1 MSTSEQQAA
10 AEAQEREE
18 RDAEARADG
27 QSFARSVGEG
37 VDATV
42 DTARTGAAA
51 VGDALGGAAGTV
63 RDQGVVG
70 AATGAGG
77 AAGRHVSRSVNRV
90 NWGGLVG
97 GLLGVGGAWLAST
110 MFGGGMFGT
119 IAFMLLAIP
128 GFLMGRGFGA
138 RNMNG
143 LFGGENDPTPERAV
157 QPQLVRN
164 REVEGPA
171 TTAPQTTTPEPT
183 RMAEAQQGL
192 DAATLDSIQQTQ
204 AIYARSGARLQPGD
218 FGLAD
223 ATAAP
228 APLPAQQAALAR
240 G

>member
-1 MSTSEQQAA
+1 MTTPDQQAA

-27 QSFARSVGEG
+27 HSFARTVGEG
-37 VDATV
+37 AAATV
-42 DTARTGAAA
+42 DTARAGAGAI
-51 VGDALGGAAGTV
+51 GDAVGGAAGTV

-70 AATGAGG
+70 AAAGAG
-77 AAGRHVSRSVNRV
+77 AATGRHVSRSVNRV

-97 GLLGVGGAWLAST
+97 GLLGVFGAWLGSS

-138 RNMNG
+138 RNMNS
-143 LFGGENDPTPERAV
+143 LFGGENDPTPERAA

-164 REVEGPA
+164 RDVEGPA
-171 TTAPQTTTPEPT
+171 AAQPQTTTPEPV

-223 ATAAP
+223 ATSAVP
-228 APLPAQQAALAR
+228 VVPGQQAALAR